1 MIDEI
6 LKQVMILIVPTLV
19 TAIGIVL
26 TWGLNELRRFVR
38 GRTDNEAI
46 DFAFKQFN
54 FIATGAVKKAE
65 QEMKKYAADGKI
77 TKDEAAK
84 IKDTVFNEVKKQIP
98 ERTEIMLRRGVND
111 LDDLINTR
119 IEEIVYNEKERRRL
133 GLKECN

>member
-1 MIDEI
+1 MMDEI
-6 LKQVMILIVPTLV
+6 LKQLMSIIAPTVV
-19 TAIGIVL
+19 TAVGVVL

-46 DFAFKQFN
+46 DFSFKQFN

-77 TKDEAAK
+77 TKEEAAK

-98 ERTEIMLRRGVND
+98 ERTEVMLRRGVND

-133 GLKECN
+133 G

>member
-1 MIDEI
+1 MVDEI
-6 LKQVMILIVPTLV
+6 LKQFMMLIVPTLV
-19 TAIGIVL
+19 TAVGIVL

-77 TKDEAAK
+77 TKEEATN
-84 IKDTVFNEVKKQIP
+84 IKNTVFNEVKKQIP

-119 IEEIVYNEKERRRL
+119 IEEIVYNEKERKRL
-133 GLKECN
+133 G